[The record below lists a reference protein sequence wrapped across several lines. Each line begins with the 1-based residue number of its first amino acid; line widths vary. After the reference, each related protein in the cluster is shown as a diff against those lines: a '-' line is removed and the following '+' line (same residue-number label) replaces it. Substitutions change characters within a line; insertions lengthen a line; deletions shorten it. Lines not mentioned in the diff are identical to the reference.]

1 MSEDKRQQALLQ
13 RAVEGDLQATEELLW
28 SHYDRLY
35 QFIEKN
41 LPPVVRST
49 LSANDILQETFV
61 VAWQQIGSFEDRH
74 PAALST
80 WLRAIAKNKLTDR
93 VRAQVAAKRGGGRV
107 AVQNRG
113 GQSSLVDLAE
123 LVVASVRSPSGSVA
137 HREAERIT
145 LVTLA
150 HLKEDYR
157 QAITLRYL
165 EGRSVAETAAAMGR
179 TERSIHML
187 CNRALKKLREA
198 LGRSSQYLTK
208 AP

>member
-28 SHYDRLY
+28 SHYDRLH

-74 PAALST
+74 ADALYT

-93 VRAQVAAKRGGGRV
+93 VRRQAAAKRGGGRA
-107 AVQNRG
+107 AVQHRG
-113 GQSSLVDLAE
+113 GQSSLVNLVE
-123 LVVASVRSPSGSVA
+123 LVVASAKSPSGSVA

-150 HLKEDYR
+150 RLKEDYR
-157 QAITLRYL
+157 EAITLRYL
-165 EGRSVAETAAAMGR
+165 EGRSVGETAAAMGR
-179 TERSIHML
+179 TERSIQML

-198 LGRSSQYLTK
+198 LGRSSQYLSK
-208 AP
+208 RS